1 MTFFSESCDYK
12 GLYTILFKFIKTKLY
27 YIYNKKKIKTFHF
40 GKEKSLGFRKLVKKK
55 NKFLYCMK
63 KNGVGFLYRRF
74 PFKLMALLLPLLII
88 QKVKILKKKS
98 NLSFYSLNSYEGV

>member
-1 MTFFSESCDYK
+1 
-12 GLYTILFKFIKTKLY
+12 
-27 YIYNKKKIKTFHF
+27 
-40 GKEKSLGFRKLVKKK
+40 
-55 NKFLYCMK
+55 MK